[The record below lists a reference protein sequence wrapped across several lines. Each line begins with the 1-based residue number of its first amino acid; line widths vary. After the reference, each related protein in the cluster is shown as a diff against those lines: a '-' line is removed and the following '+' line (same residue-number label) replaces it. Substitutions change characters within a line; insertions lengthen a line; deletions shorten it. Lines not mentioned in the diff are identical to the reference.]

1 LTRGIDAERSLVNT
15 LWKNGF
21 AVMRAPSS
29 GSATKRPLPDIIAG
43 SKKRSLQFV
52 IEVKTTHLETLYV
65 ESDSIHQLLE
75 FSQTFGC
82 EAYLAIR
89 FKSSSRNWIFIR
101 PSQLQI
107 TRGKNY
113 KITLK
118 EALATGFDLKTL
130 IGEGKQMRLRLEN

>member
-1 LTRGIDAERSLVNT
+1 
-15 LWKNGF
+15 
-21 AVMRAPSS
+21 MRAPSS

-43 SKKRSLQFV
+43 SKKRCLQFV

-65 ESDSIHQLLE
+65 ESDSIQQLLE

-89 FKSSSRNWIFIR
+89 FKGSSKSWIFIR
-101 PSQLQI
+101 PNRLQI
-107 TRGKNY
+107 TKGKNY

-118 EALATGFDLKTL
+118 EALASGFDLKTL
-130 IGEGKQMRLRLEN
+130 IGEGKQMRLGLEN

>member
-1 LTRGIDAERSLVNT
+1 MTRGIDAERSLVNI

-43 SKKRSLQFV
+43 SKKRGLQFV
-52 IEVKTTHLETLYV
+52 IEVKTTRLETLYV
-65 ESDSIHQLLE
+65 NYDSIHQLLE

-82 EAYLAIR
+82 EPYLAIR
-89 FKSSSRNWIFIR
+89 FRGLSRNWIFIR

-107 TRGKNY
+107 TKGKNY
-113 KITLK
+113 KITLM
-118 EALATGFDLKTL
+118 EAMATGIDLKTF
-130 IGEGKQMRLRLEN
+130 IGDGKQMRLGLEN

>member
-1 LTRGIDAERSLVNT
+1 LTRGIDAERSLVNI

-43 SKKRSLQFV
+43 SKKRGLQFV
-52 IEVKTTHLETLYV
+52 LEVKTTRLETLYV
-65 ESDSIHQLLE
+65 DYDSIHQLLE

-82 EAYLAIR
+82 EPYLAIR
-89 FKSSSRNWIFIR
+89 FRGLTRNWIFSR

-107 TRGKNY
+107 TKGKNY

-130 IGEGKQMRLRLEN
+130 IGEGKQMRLGLES

>member
-1 LTRGIDAERSLVNT
+1 LTRGIDAERSLVNI

-43 SKKRSLQFV
+43 SKQRGLQFV
-52 IEVKTTHLETLYV
+52 IEVKTTRLKTLYV
-65 ESDSIHQLLE
+65 EYDSIHQLLE
-75 FSQTFGC
+75 FGQTFGC
-82 EAYLAIR
+82 EPYLAIR
-89 FKSSSRNWIFIR
+89 FRRLSKNWIFIR

-107 TRGKNY
+107 TKGKNY

-118 EALATGFDLKTL
+118 EALATGIDLKTL
-130 IGEGKQMRLRLEN
+130 VGEGKQMRLGLEN